1 MRFSILIPTWNNLA
15 LLKLCLKSIE
25 QNSSFAHQII
35 VHVNDGS
42 DGTLEWVR
50 NEGITH
56 THSPQNV
63 GICIAMNQ
71 CAALADSDYLVYL
84 NDDMYCCPDWDARLA
99 ARLDEIGNRSFML
112 SGTLIEPR
120 PSGNAC
126 VVVSDFGSGPEE
138 FDETALL
145 QSAPSLTRA
154 DWLGS
159 TWPPILMRKQDWIDI
174 GGFSVE
180 FSPGM
185 SSDNDLSMKL
195 WHKGCRIFIG
205 VGDSLV
211 YHFMSKSTGKV
222 KRNNGRS
229 TFLHKWGLT
238 HSMFDRHYLRRG
250 EARSSQELELDE
262 PDVNLSFYLD
272 QLRCRLKR
280 FLT

>member
-35 VHVNDGS
+35 VHVNNGS

-126 VVVSDFGSGPEE
+126 VVVSDFGSGPEH

-145 QSAPSLTRA
+145 HSDAVWDEAPRVRWNARLRPSAPGNHRA
-154 DWLGS
+154 GC
-159 TWPPILMRKQDWIDI
+159 
-174 GGFSVE
+174 
-180 FSPGM
+180 
-185 SSDNDLSMKL
+185 SS
-195 WHKGCRIFIG
+195 R
-205 VGDSLV
+205 
-211 YHFMSKSTGKV
+211 
-222 KRNNGRS
+222 RARP
-229 TFLHKWGLT
+229 
-238 HSMFDRHYLRRG
+238 HSRG
-250 EARSSQELELDE
+250 
-262 PDVNLSFYLD
+262 
-272 QLRCRLKR
+272 
-280 FLT
+280 